1 MESCINRPNSSQS
14 SCTCEVLRFTTR
26 LPARLPIILEYASA
40 SSRASGSVLRAQWL
54 CGALRIR
61 CCSKISATPGGGATS
76 CPITSPA
83 PAMQTNHATRP
94 TWATK
99 GRNFRA
105 AADDIPAERN
115 RPAQASSSSGAV
127 LPIFWCYAVA
137 WTRGR
142 PGLVLR
148 LRSHASIEAR
158 SRKGPAAVSTTA
170 TGKPAILLNWRARW
184 RDTPAIS
191 AISA

>member
-1 MESCINRPNSSQS
+1 
-14 SCTCEVLRFTTR
+14 
-26 LPARLPIILEYASA
+26 
-40 SSRASGSVLRAQWL
+40 
-54 CGALRIR
+54 
-61 CCSKISATPGGGATS
+61 
-76 CPITSPA
+76 
-83 PAMQTNHATRP
+83 MQTNHATRP

-158 SRKGPAAVSTTA
+158 SRKGPAAVSTDRKSTR
-170 TGKPAILLNWRARW
+170 LNSSHVS
-184 RDTPAIS
+184 IS
-191 AISA
+191 YAVFCLKQKMRSEEHR